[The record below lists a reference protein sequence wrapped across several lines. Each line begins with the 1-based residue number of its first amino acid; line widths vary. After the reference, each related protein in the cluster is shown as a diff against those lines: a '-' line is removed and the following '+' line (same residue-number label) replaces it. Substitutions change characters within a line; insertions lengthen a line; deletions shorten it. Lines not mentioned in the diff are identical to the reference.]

1 MCWLWF
7 IVWCLI
13 SFSVSFSLSEHII
26 HMVLFPAISQTRGI
40 SIWYS
45 SSYFQDVL
53 EELFRC
59 KAYDAFY
66 IVCTAVKAG
75 SHSFCL
81 GVTLLRKI
89 WRTTVSPFPLKATMS
104 ATRALLE
111 VLQNTW
117 WDNATQ
123 RHYDSDLN
131 LNEFLSFLY
140 VFLCIQQFDIL
151 SLSQLLQCVAP
162 KGPLACA
169 RTYFFGSTHV
179 PYLGKCTSG
188 GCF

>member
-1 MCWLWF
+1 MWWWWF
-7 IVWCLI
+7 IVCCLI
-13 SFSVSFSLSEHII
+13 SFSVSFSLSERII

-53 EELFRC
+53 EELFIC

-89 WRTTVSPFPLKATMS
+89 WRTTVSPFPLKATIS
-104 ATRALLE
+104 ATQALLG

-117 WDNATQ
+117 WDSATQ
-123 RHYDSDLN
+123 RHDDSALN
-131 LNEFLSFLY
+131 LHEFLSFLY
-140 VFLCIQQFDIL
+140 VFLFIQRFDV
-151 SLSQLLQCVAP
+151 SLTAAAMC
-162 KGPLACA
+162 
-169 RTYFFGSTHV
+169 GS
-179 PYLGKCTSG
+179 
-188 GCF
+188 